1 MATEVSICNL
11 ALSNLGD
18 EAKVTSI
25 SGATGDGSAQAKRC
39 VMFYPI
45 ARDAVLSRH
54 PWNFA
59 TLRADLV
66 ESPLD
71 PPDSWA
77 FAYTLP
83 TDYNNVIGVYP
94 AGALQDAESED
105 YIIENGVIYSNTEDA
120 VIRYTRLVT
129 DTTKYPPLMVIALAR
144 ILASFLAGPL
154 IKGMEGMRVG
164 QEQLKIFEQVELPR
178 ATATDANNRKNDRY
192 DDFTPSNIKAR
203 A

>member
-25 SGATGDGSAQAKRC
+25 TSPNGDGSTQAKRC
-39 VMFYPI
+39 VTFYPI
-45 ARDAVLSRH
+45 ARDVVLSRH
-54 PWNFA
+54 HWNFS

-77 FAYTLP
+77 YAYTIP
-83 TDYNNVIGVYP
+83 SDCVNIIGIYP
-94 AGALQDAESED
+94 SGALQDADPED

-120 VIRYTRLVT
+120 VIRYTRQIT
-129 DTTKYPPLMVIALAR
+129 DTTKYPALVVVAIARLLA
-144 ILASFLAGPL
+144 AYLAGPI
-154 IKGMEGMRVG
+154 IKGSEGMRVG
-164 QEQLKIFEQVELPR
+164 QEQLKIFEQMDLPN
-178 ATATDANNRKNDRY
+178 AAAADANNRQNNPY
-192 DDFTPSNIKAR
+192 DDFTPSNLKAR